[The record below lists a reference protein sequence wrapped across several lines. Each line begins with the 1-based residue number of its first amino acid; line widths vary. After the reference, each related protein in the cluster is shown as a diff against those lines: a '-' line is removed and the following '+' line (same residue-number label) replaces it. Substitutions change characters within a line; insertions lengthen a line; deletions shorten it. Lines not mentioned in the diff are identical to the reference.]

1 MTNPLTWARH
11 IAAQLIREKPHDLL
25 AHVKQGGAVGV
36 DVDVES
42 PEQRLARLCE
52 ECITGCVAAAELELH
67 HWQRQEHTPTAAK
80 VLLAA
85 LLARRG
91 RLDDALTV
99 LPRKRQLRT
108 DDDQLAAQTLI
119 TVLVAADLKDAAA
132 HMLRQLH
139 DDLGHKESVADWLR
153 LMQMPGTSGLPRLSC
168 ATVDHLAAELL
179 CQPELIPSLVHAQRL
194 DPDAGTV
201 AMLREA
207 IARVAL
213 HDFDEGTKL
222 MICQAMAQLSR
233 LAGEDEDACRWARH
247 GLKVNPYSASLAME
261 LSCASNDKTSQ
272 SDTAEVLE
280 RACKA
285 HPEYPDLHRALI
297 LCEHKHGNT
306 ESARLQLAQ
315 WLDRQPGHPIAV
327 KLAEELAA

>member
-1 MTNPLTWARH
+1 MTNPLDWARNV
-11 IAAQLIREKPHDLL
+11 AARMIRAKQHDPP
-25 AHVKQGGAVGV
+25 ADARRGCAVG
-36 DVDVES
+36 VDVES
-42 PEQRLARLCE
+42 PEQRLERLCQ
-52 ECITGCVAAAELELH
+52 ECITGRVAAAELELH
-67 HWQRQEHTPTAAK
+67 DWQREDQTPTAAR

-91 RLDDALTV
+91 RLDDAIAV
-99 LPRKRQLRT
+99 LPRTNHLRT

-119 TVLVAADLKDAAA
+119 TVLAAADLKDAAA

-153 LMQMPGTSGLPRLSC
+153 LMQMPGTSELPRLSC

-179 CQPELIPSLVHAQRL
+179 YQPELIPSLVHAQKL
-194 DPDAGTV
+194 DPDAEV
-201 AMLREA
+201 VPMLRQA
-207 IARVAL
+207 VARVAL
-213 HDFDEGTKL
+213 HNFDDATKL

-233 LAGEDEDACRWARH
+233 LAGEDEDARRWARH

-261 LSCASNDKTSQ
+261 LSHASDDKASQ
-272 SDTAEVLE
+272 SDTADVLE

-285 HPEYPDLHRALI
+285 HPEYPDLHRELI
-297 LCEHKHGNT
+297 LCKHKQGNT
-306 ESARLQLAQ
+306 ESARLQLTR